1 MVSDDTAAVT
11 EPLPGPS
18 RPSGGERRVT
28 LRRDIRAAGL
38 DFGVS
43 LLVTAA
49 VFALLYARIRSG
61 ASDTVKVMP
70 FMKDADTFWMYWL
83 SQAFGWSALLWA
95 YGTVVVGLLLAGPRP
110 GRFARSHA
118 AMERLHRTT
127 SLSAIVLIFAH
138 ALMFA
143 AELVRYETKLS
154 WTTRFGK
161 AFVDT
166 FVPGGY
172 SSGTG
177 EIAIPIGQAALYT
190 AIPLGLLFYWRH
202 RIGARAWRA
211 LHRFVIVVYVL
222 SVWHTLLYGTNV
234 WYDGWPRTTL
244 WALQLPVAAL
254 FLHRLLRPL
263 RRGERPGKPTGTRQ
277 LVRWAVLLAAVATL
291 VALCAVLLSGRD
303 GGRARS
309 SASAAG
315 AHDQPLGV
323 SVVGPRVETAEGLD
337 L

>member
-11 EPLPGPS
+11 EPLPGPA
-18 RPSGGERRVT
+18 RQPGGERRVT
-28 LRRDIRAAGL
+28 LRRDLRAAGP

-49 VFALLYARIRSG
+49 VFAFLYARIRSG
-61 ASDTVKVMP
+61 ASDTVKIMP
-70 FMKDADTFWMYWL
+70 FMEDADTFWMYWL

-95 YGTVVVGLLLAGPRP
+95 YGTVVIGLLLAGPRP
-110 GRFARSHA
+110 RRFARSHA

-127 SLSAIVLIFAH
+127 SLSTIVLMFAH

-143 AELVRYETKLS
+143 AELIRYETKLS
-154 WTTRFGK
+154 WPTRFGK
-161 AFVDT
+161 ALVDT

-177 EIAIPIGQAALYT
+177 EVAIPIGQAALYA

-211 LHRFVIVVYVL
+211 LHRCVIVVYVL

-234 WYDGWPRTTL
+234 WYDGWPRTVL
-244 WALQLPVAAL
+244 WLLQLPLAAL
-254 FLHRLLRPL
+254 FLYRLARPL
-263 RRGERPGKPTGTRQ
+263 RRGERPGGPTGARQ
-277 LVRWAVLLAAVATL
+277 LARWAVLLAAVATL
-291 VALCAVLLSGRD
+291 IALCVVLCTGRD
-303 GGRARS
+303 GGRAR
-309 SASAAG
+309 ASAPG
-315 AHDQPLGV
+315 AQDHARGLP
-323 SVVGPRVETAEGLD
+323 VVGAPVEPAERLHV
-337 L
+337 